1 MYRFVLR
8 NTAILQY
15 YNFFFK
21 LSNSWSCFLLLLSSC
36 HSHEHISC
44 SFESYR
50 HRFSSSGL
58 YKLLT
63 MLILLLSIM
72 IALLSFFQRISPW
85 LDHNVFVLLS
95 TTLDNFGIHLVKNY
109 FQHIITN
116 RLVKSP
122 GRQTVSFCSLLKAIS
137 LIWSRQWSLLILI
150 QRGILS
156 RKVNSP
162 TPDSK
167 WSKNLNSIRKV
178 ICLLTASWKTRLR
191 VPYWHDSCLTGFN
204 SAISVLL
211 LCGVPNSLLCYAAV
225 VSSIIHQ
232 MPRLFKRR

>member
-1 MYRFVLR
+1 MIFIKLTSDLLLSFRFVSFCFAKYSNPTVL
-8 NTAILQY
+8 L
-15 YNFFFK
+15 FLFFK
-21 LSNSWSCFLLLLSSC
+21 LSNSWSCFLLLFSSC

-58 YKLLT
+58 HKLLT

-137 LIWSRQWSLLILI
+137 LIWSRQWSLLIVI

-162 TPDSK
+162 TADS
-167 WSKNLNSIRKV
+167 
-178 ICLLTASWKTRLR
+178 
-191 VPYWHDSCLTGFN
+191 
-204 SAISVLL
+204 
-211 LCGVPNSLLCYAAV
+211 
-225 VSSIIHQ
+225 
-232 MPRLFKRR
+232 